1 LTVSLSL
8 GPAGSGKTQRT
19 LARIL
24 EVRRDS
30 PLSPIWVIAP
40 GRLAVAAYRQ
50 RLGRAGG
57 ALGVRVGT
65 FGDLFQEILGRARSF
80 SPVAP
85 GPVQRL
91 ILRQAIQ
98 SVAAAGEL
106 SHYLPLVARPGF
118 LEAMAE
124 AIAELDQAGVAPK
137 TLGKSSGGPKAK
149 LDELAKIHAAY
160 RARLE
165 RSGWVDSES
174 LNARACAALDA
185 APHLLSDVALI
196 VVDGFDSFEGDQLR
210 ALVSLAGAVP
220 ELRLTLPGTE
230 GMQRRAHRRFARS
243 FNRLLEAGL
252 QFQLDVSSA
261 EPRQEKTLA
270 ALEGRLFEAGAEPLP
285 ASSRLAL
292 IEARSPIEEAREA
305 LRWLKAR
312 IRRDQFSTG
321 DCAMVTPDPAR
332 YRPLLRRAAAEF
344 GVPLRFTHGDPL
356 TSAPGVVA
364 LLDLLALPLLDW
376 PQRLTLDAVHSPYF
390 DLGRFGLMT
399 TDRHL
404 LEAASRYGQVV
415 DGLETWRDALGR
427 LARADASLVGPEE
440 AVDVPGEGTPRGA
453 EAARLERGLSQL
465 AARLR
470 PPDAQTPGGWVRWLE
485 DLIDDLGFT
494 ARQTTAGDKAALARL
509 RAALRALVL
518 GDELAQPEALGYS
531 EFVRELTGQL
541 EAAEFEEESD
551 WDRPPVTVL
560 RLLEARGVRYQAVAV
575 LGLSEGLLPQVER
588 EDPFLPDEV
597 RNDLGLEPRLGRE
610 QAGLFYQAVTR
621 ADGWLLLTR
630 PYLAD
635 DGEAWLASPFWE
647 AVAQLSPDS
656 VRRISTESPRP
667 LADAASVQ
675 EVLFWGVRRG
685 GLPEHYL
692 ASLGERWAQL
702 QHARDVLAARSQPE
716 AAGPYEGD
724 LSSESDELAALYGPD
739 HVWSPSRLEA
749 YGACPH
755 QFLVAVALGLEAHEP
770 PELGFDAAQLGSML
784 HAILERAYAEADDPA
799 DLDSVKRSL
808 SQAAED
814 VFRDAP
820 QRYGFR
826 PTPLW
831 GVERQDLE
839 AMLEA
844 TVEALAEI
852 SSGWTP
858 AGLEAAFGLGGAPP
872 LELETRLGTVRVR
885 GFIDRVDRNQ
895 AGEVR
900 IIDYKTGSSHL
911 AASDL
916 LDGRRLQLPLY
927 ALGAAQALEMGNPIE
942 GFYWKIRQA
951 QPGSLKL
958 SSFEAEVE
966 GDSLSGPAAAYA
978 VAQAHVERIL
988 SGARQGAF
996 PPIPPR
1002 GGCPGYCPAAAWC
1015 WRYTPSSWGG

>member
-1 LTVSLSL
+1 
-8 GPAGSGKTQRT
+8 
-19 LARIL
+19 
-24 EVRRDS
+24 
-30 PLSPIWVIAP
+30 
-40 GRLAVAAYRQ
+40 
-50 RLGRAGG
+50 
-57 ALGVRVGT
+57 
-65 FGDLFQEILGRARSF
+65 
-80 SPVAP
+80 
-85 GPVQRL
+85 
-91 ILRQAIQ
+91 
-98 SVAAAGEL
+98 VAAAGEL

-724 LSSESDELAALYGPD
+724 LSSESDEFAALYGPD
-739 HVWSPSRLEA
+739 HIWSPSRLES

-755 QFLVAVALGLEAHEP
+755 QFFVSIALGLEAHEP

-784 HAILERAYAEADDPA
+784 HAILERAYAEADDPD
-799 DLDSVKRSL
+799 DLDSVKRCL
-808 SQAAED
+808 TQAAEE
-814 VFRDAP
+814 VFREAP

-831 GVERQDLE
+831 GVERQDLVG
-839 AMLEA
+839 MLEA
-844 TVEALAEI
+844 TVEALVEA
-852 SSGWTP
+852 SAGWTP

-895 AGEVR
+895 AGELR

-927 ALGAAQALEMGNPIE
+927 ALGAAQALEMGEPVE

-958 SSFEAEVE
+958 GSFEAEVDGE
-966 GDSLSGPAAAYA
+966 SLSGPSAAYA
-978 VAQAHVERIL
+978 VARAHVERIL

-996 PPIPPR
+996 PPVPPR